1 MKLEEAQYAK
11 TLYEITKGKSQDEI
25 DGVLSNFTKLLIKNN
40 QTKLVNRIIEKFNN
54 LWNKE
59 EGIVEA
65 EIVSICKLDSDQI
78 SKIENF
84 IKSKYDIKEVLIKNT
99 IDREIKGGVI
109 IKVGDDILD
118 GSIKGKLKN
127 LKNNLSK

>member
-1 MKLEEAQYAK
+1 MKVEEAQYAK

-40 QTKLVNRIIEKFNN
+40 QAKLIDKILEKFNS
-54 LWNKE
+54 LWNEKE
-59 EGIVEA
+59 SIVEA
-65 EIVSICKLDSDQI
+65 EIISVCKLNSNQI
-78 SKIENF
+78 DRIEKF
-84 IKSKYDIKEVLIKNT
+84 IKSKYTIKEVLINNM
-99 IDREIKGGVI
+99 IDKEIKGGII

-118 GSIKGKLKN
+118 GSIKGKLKK